1 MLPLQPT
8 YQRRAP
14 QRHLSEGLRV
24 SVGHTWISV
33 FDARR
38 ATFRPLP
45 RIFFTAFQF
54 RHGVIRKSWSG
65 SASGFGLL
73 AWSPVI
79 ASAARRALALAV
91 RSASGAIPSR
101 P

>member
-14 QRHLSEGLRV
+14 QRHRSEGLRV

-38 ATFRPLP
+38 ATFRPL
-45 RIFFTAFQF
+45 TENLLY
-54 RHGVIRKSWSG
+54 GVPI
-65 SASGFGLL
+65 
-73 AWSPVI
+73 P
-79 ASAARRALALAV
+79 ARRD
-91 RSASGAIPSR
+91 P
-101 P
+101 